1 MLKWT
6 KYLMLM
12 FALTF
17 VFTSCTKDEELTETA
32 VFNGSTKAAGDDE
45 IQEFSDSEFA
55 PNTLPANPLG
65 DPITDDEDDEN
76 DDDGKGGITDDEDD
90 ENDDDKVKK

>member
-17 VFTSCTKDEELTETA
+17 VFTSCTKDEELTSGAT
-32 VFNGSTKAAGDDE
+32 FNMSTKAAGDDE
-45 IQEFSDSEFA
+45 IQDFSDSEFA

-90 ENDDDKVKK
+90 ENDDDKVRK